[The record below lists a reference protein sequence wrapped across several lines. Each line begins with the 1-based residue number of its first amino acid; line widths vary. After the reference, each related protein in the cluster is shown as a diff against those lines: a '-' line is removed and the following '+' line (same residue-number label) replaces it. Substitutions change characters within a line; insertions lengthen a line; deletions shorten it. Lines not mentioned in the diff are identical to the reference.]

1 MLKASCLHMLEHW
14 KDHHR
19 WTKGSSCLHRCKMML
34 ILRNSSVDKMCSL
47 LQQRARGSMRPDF
60 NCFCLNCCVWNM
72 SRWSCRNPPPPSTLQ
87 TAGVSQKKSANLS
100 FNLYSTIS
108 VIFLPSRDIVVGVI
122 RYPLLVIKYNIN
134 MAQFHSFHLFTQFDL
149 WIFAVMLWLKND
161 RLKFNLVWIIEHYL
175 EWFLQPILRPNNVH

>member
-1 MLKASCLHMLEHW
+1 MK
-14 KDHHR
+14 
-19 WTKGSSCLHRCKMML
+19 L

-47 LQQRARGSMRPDF
+47 LQQRDRGSMRPDF
-60 NCFCLNCCVWNM
+60 NCFCLNCVWNM
-72 SRWSCRNPPPPSTLQ
+72 SRWSLQESTLQ
-87 TAGVSQKKSANLS
+87 TAPAGVSQKSHSTFLS
-100 FNLYSTIS
+100 ICIS
-108 VIFLPSRDIVVGVI
+108 VVFLNNIDIVVGVI

-134 MAQFHSFHLFTQFDL
+134 MAQLHSFHLFTQFDL

>member
-1 MLKASCLHMLEHW
+1 MWIKCAVYCSSVLAAPWGQTLIAFVWTAVFETWVGGAAGIHIHTADCLH
-14 KDHHR
+14 
-19 WTKGSSCLHRCKMML
+19 
-34 ILRNSSVDKMCSL
+34 
-47 LQQRARGSMRPDF
+47 QP
-60 NCFCLNCCVWNM
+60 
-72 SRWSCRNPPPPSTLQ
+72 
-87 TAGVSQKKSANLS
+87 GVAKKSANFS
-100 FNLYSTIS
+100 FNLYSTIY
-108 VIFLPSRDIVVGVI
+108 VIFLPSRDIVVVVI

>member
-1 MLKASCLHMLEHW
+1 MTVLWTNKWGMTKSHFSLGSVFFLSKLCQSWPVLKFSGQFE
-14 KDHHR
+14 
-19 WTKGSSCLHRCKMML
+19 
-34 ILRNSSVDKMCSL
+34 
-47 LQQRARGSMRPDF
+47 
-60 NCFCLNCCVWNM
+60 
-72 SRWSCRNPPPPSTLQ
+72 PSQ
-87 TAGVSQKKSANLS
+87 AKKSFNNS
-100 FNLYSTIS
+100 FNLYSLIS
-108 VIFLPSRDIVVGVI
+108 VIFQLSRDIVVVVI

>member
-1 MLKASCLHMLEHW
+1 MK
-14 KDHHR
+14 
-19 WTKGSSCLHRCKMML
+19 L

-47 LQQRARGSMRPDF
+47 LQQRDRGSMRPDF
-60 NCFCLNCCVWNM
+60 NCFCLNCVWNM
-72 SRWSCRNPPPPSTLQ
+72 SRWMEPAGIH
-87 TAGVSQKKSANLS
+87 TADCTSRGVSKKVIQLFFQFVFDNFRSISAVLHN
-100 FNLYSTIS
+100 
-108 VIFLPSRDIVVGVI
+108 RDIVVGVI

-134 MAQFHSFHLFTQFDL
+134 MAQLHSFHLFTQFDL